1 MVLGPSAVMLTVAL
15 LFNPFERIGRC
26 LRVRMLTYLD
36 NILIAA
42 SSQCVIA
49 FTFNNPLVK
58 VLGT

>member
-26 LRVRMLTYLD
+26 LPVRMLTYLD

-42 SSQCVIA
+42 SSQCVI
-49 FTFNNPLVK
+49 K
-58 VLGT
+58 